1 MTDHNEFQA
10 FLGDSPV
17 QNGSTF
23 TEVPPPLPPKI
34 EKAPLGYDPMERIAL
49 DGRAYRGLASGHS
62 PWWVMVLG
70 WIIFGLPL
78 LMTAVFAV
86 TTGAPVLAGAAV
98 MPAIFLWIM
107 WRGTQAKLA
116 LKKEHEQKR
125 RAKYR
130 KNLRS

>member
-10 FLGDSPV
+10 FLKDAST
-17 QNGSTF
+17 QNGPMF
-23 TEVPPPLPPKI
+23 IEVPPPLPAKI

-49 DGRAYRGLASGHS
+49 EGRAYRSLASGQS
-62 PWWVMVLG
+62 PWWVMVMG

-78 LMTAVFAV
+78 VMVAVFALIA
-86 TTGAPVLAGAAV
+86 GDPIVLGAAV

-107 WRGTQAKLA
+107 WRGTHAKLA
-116 LKKEHEQKR
+116 LKREHR

-130 KNLRS
+130 KGMRP